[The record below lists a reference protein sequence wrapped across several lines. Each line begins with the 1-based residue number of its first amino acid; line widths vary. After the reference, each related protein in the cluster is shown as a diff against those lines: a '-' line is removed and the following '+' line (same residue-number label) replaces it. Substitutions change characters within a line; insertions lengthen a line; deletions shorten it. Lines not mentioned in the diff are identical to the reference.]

1 MAEDRNL
8 LERAQDYLVSGDFD
22 RDARYV
28 LGPHLSK
35 GLSGIAELFGPG
47 ADIKAGMDEAERIV
61 PSLREGNVLGAL
73 AATGLA
79 AATPLFMV
87 SPGSAKEVRE
97 VSEELIPQRLFH
109 GTSNPDIKK
118 FKFSKEG
125 VLGEGVYLT
134 PDPKYASTYATG
146 DTANVIPVT
155 ADIKNPLV
163 VQATNVEPSTDVLK
177 ALGVPTDKAAKITEK
192 AFDDKGN
199 ITKEIS
205 TRARK
210 QGYDAVILKNKD
222 GNVQEIVS
230 YKPDNISSAIA
241 ARGGK
246 REVSEELIPR
256 QVSKYLPKEKKGL
269 KSVEIDDDLFE
280 DILKTKEGYPV
291 VFYRG
296 IYSSSRRRSAEDTEN
311 ILKGKPRENYSSFLS
326 DNPHISATYAGKE
339 GFITPFI
346 VKPKRLLEFDNRMSG
361 GRFDFFEFDRQAKM
375 LGPGS
380 VLVVRNVRDTGPR
393 SRGLGSGI
401 DEPKYWRFGGDIYAT
416 NDDRVLLSATNP
428 KSREAK
434 LAPIQLSELFS
445 RKIDSVGATSFSGD
459 TYSSFEIPMTKT
471 KFFDNT
477 EKLNPKKESIK
488 FLKQQVTRKGKKLGV
503 PHIALKWDGL
513 RWKPIK
519 SNHEGRHRMIVAEDF
534 LGKNVE
540 VPVNVQLRNKAG
552 NKIPVDELTG
562 NRSGRYYRVKDSEEA
577 KKMLSELEKWK
588 EAPTNAEYM
597 KMPTRVGRRTDEEA
611 EQLLIARRQK
621 LAKERRKKKK
631 GGSVIER
638 NPNNYSPR
646 SI

>member
-1 MAEDRNL
+1 MQRMRQGLSAIGPTPAERRVDEGGPAPDLAGAFVPSAEML
-8 LERAQDYLVSGDFD
+8 LPGSGFVTGVKKGGTEGGIDFL
-22 RDARYV
+22 AEL
-28 LGPHLSK
+28 LGIVGGIGGAVAGPPGAAIGYMGGKGAVK
-35 GLSGIAELFGPG
+35 GLG
-47 ADIKAGMDEAERIV
+47 
-61 PSLREGNVLGAL
+61 SLL
-73 AATGLA
+73 
-79 AATPLFMV
+79 
-87 SPGSAKEVRE
+87 KKE
-97 VSEELIPQRLFH
+97 VSE
-109 GTSNPDIKK
+109 N
-118 FKFSKEG
+118 
-125 VLGEGVYLT
+125 
-134 PDPKYASTYATG
+134 
-146 DTANVIPVT
+146 
-155 ADIKNPLV
+155 
-163 VQATNVEPSTDVLK
+163 
-177 ALGVPTDKAAKITEK
+177 
-192 AFDDKGN
+192 
-199 ITKEIS
+199 
-205 TRARK
+205 
-210 QGYDAVILKNKD
+210 
-222 GNVQEIVS
+222 
-230 YKPDNISSAIA
+230 
-241 ARGGK
+241 
-246 REVSEELIPR
+246 
-256 QVSKYLPKEKKGL
+256 LPKQKKGL

-280 DILKTKEGYPV
+280 GILKTSEGDPV
-291 VFYRG
+291 VLYRG
-296 IYSSSRRRSAEDTEN
+296 TYKRDNELPEDTEN
-311 ILKGKPRENYSSFLS
+311 ILQGKPNEGYASFLS
-326 DNPHISATYAGKE
+326 DNPNIAATYAGEE

-346 VKPKRLLEFDNRMSG
+346 VKPKRLLEFDNNWMKQGG
-361 GRFDFFEFDRQAKM
+361 GRGGFSFVEFDRQAKM
-375 LGPGS
+375 LEPGS

-393 SRGLGSGI
+393 VIPSGPGI
-401 DEPKYWRFGGDIYAT
+401 DEPKYWSYGGDIYAT
-416 NDDRVLLSATNP
+416 NDDRVLLSAINP

-434 LAPIQLSELFS
+434 LAPTQLSELFS
-445 RKIDSVGATSFSGD
+445 RKIDSIGATSFSGD

-488 FLKQQVTRKGKKLGV
+488 FLKKEVTRKEKKLGV
-503 PHIALKWDGL
+503 PHIALEWDGL

-621 LAKERRKKKK
+621 LAKERREKKK